1 MREWVREA
9 SVYEWEIAM
18 MFWEVCERSEG
29 MREESDGRESMRR
42 RKGKGLVM
50 R

>member
-18 MFWEVCERSEG
+18 MFWEVCGEVRECARKVMAGEG
-29 MREESDGRESMRR
+29 MRR
-42 RKGKGLVM
+42 RKGKVSS
-50 R
+50 